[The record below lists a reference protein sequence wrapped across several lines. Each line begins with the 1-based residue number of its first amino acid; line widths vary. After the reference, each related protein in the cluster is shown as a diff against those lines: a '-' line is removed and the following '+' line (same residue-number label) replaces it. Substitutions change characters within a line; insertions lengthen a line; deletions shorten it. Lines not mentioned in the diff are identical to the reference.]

1 MVLCFL
7 SSSAF
12 WVTKTRGQAN
22 SAQTI
27 EDRAT
32 SATGIINSLT
42 SSGCLV
48 LSQQP
53 DRGQQGN
60 TYCVDMRDG
69 FWTQYPQFIY
79 DEAVFWKPPKQE
91 ATVLR
96 IGARV
101 TVLYR
106 SEGDRRIA
114 ISVTEEPTVERPWS
128 QKPPTEWAMQ
138 EVIRTL
144 VDSPWVHNVKLGASA
159 ASPMTG
165 DFGPGGVG
173 PGGIPR
179 NQQQNND
186 DAVRS
191 RLGLPSR
198 RTPVEGTQPQSVG
211 WTYGVSLRWLSS
223 ETLRTTL
230 LRYWTL
236 RGQPKHA
243 APMLVDHYAIGLKGP
258 GAGSLSQIYLSSQ
271 KDALSHT
278 PYLEFLPSKQKVFI
292 RSVELVKQGALAPI
306 TDYMLYFPRTAEDG
320 SEPDSGAEKAR
331 LFCEYEIGKRILPIK
346 VEFDLRKMVRDGKP
360 DL

>member
-1 MVLCFL
+1 
-7 SSSAF
+7 
-12 WVTKTRGQAN
+12 
-22 SAQTI
+22 
-27 EDRAT
+27 
-32 SATGIINSLT
+32 
-42 SSGCLV
+42 
-48 LSQQP
+48 
-53 DRGQQGN
+53 
-60 TYCVDMRDG
+60 
-69 FWTQYPQFIY
+69 
-79 DEAVFWKPPKQE
+79 
-91 ATVLR
+91 
-96 IGARV
+96 
-101 TVLYR
+101 
-106 SEGDRRIA
+106 
-114 ISVTEEPTVERPWS
+114 
-128 QKPPTEWAMQ
+128 MQ

-144 VDSPWVHNVKLGASA
+144 VDSQWVHNVKLGASA

-179 NQQQNND
+179 NQQQNHD